1 MVKEVE
7 QLTINPADYA
17 YEITKTGKR
26 DNSVEN
32 DRIHRQKQEGL
43 YYVEYHP
50 AGGDA
55 NVEHLLA
62 ALDYAVTL
70 DQVEARIAPDQALF
84 FINLTA
90 DEARK
95 IAELTDDSA
104 ENDFRRSVSCVGST
118 VCQIGMQDSNGLLK
132 AIFDH
137 LEEKAS
143 IRKIATRTYLRL
155 STFLWNSSNWGDWI
169 SRCCKTRR

>member
-1 MVKEVE
+1 MPAEMGGAEAFIKTYEETLAMVKEVE

-17 YEITKTGKR
+17 CEITKTGKR

-32 DRIHRQKQEGL
+32 DRIHRQNKKVYTTL
-43 YYVEYHP
+43 NTIR
-50 AGGDA
+50 GGDA

-95 IAELTDDSA
+95 LQ
-104 ENDFRRSVSCVGST
+104 N
-118 VCQIGMQDSNGLLK
+118 
-132 AIFDH
+132 
-137 LEEKAS
+137 
-143 IRKIATRTYLRL
+143 
-155 STFLWNSSNWGDWI
+155 
-169 SRCCKTRR
+169 